1 MSKEAKLVAE
11 PRTQQGTAAC
21 RRLRAQ
27 GLIPGNVY
35 GHRPESAMITV
46 SSDVLTPIVKSGVKV
61 VDLEVAGQHDKALIR
76 ELHWDAFGEEITHF
90 DLMRVDPNERVTI
103 HVPIVL
109 KGMAPG
115 AMGGSAILDQPLHE
129 LTIDCL
135 AYLIPESIPVKI
147 GTLDVGQAIHVRDIE
162 LPESAHCQNPPDAI
176 IVHVVKVNTK
186 EPIPG
191 EPGAVEPEV
200 IGKKPADAAAGD
212 DKKEAAKKK

>member
-11 PRTQQGTAAC
+11 PRTQRGTAAC
-21 RRLRAQ
+21 NRLRAQ

-46 SSDVLTPIVKSGVKV
+46 SSDVFTPIVKSGVKV

-90 DLMRVDPNERVTI
+90 DLMRVDPTERVTI

-109 KGMAPG
+109 KGIAPG
-115 AMGGSAILDQPLHE
+115 ALSGNGILDQPLHE

-147 GTLDVGQAIHVRDIE
+147 GTLEIGQAIHVRDIE
-162 LPESAHCQNPPDAI
+162 FPESVHCQNPPEAI
-176 IVHVVKVNTK
+176 IVHVVQVNTK
-186 EPIPG
+186 EPLPG

-200 IGKKPADAAAGD
+200 IGKKPTEAAAD
-212 DKKEAAKKK
+212 DKKEAGKKK